1 MYIRII
7 ICTIHYIM
15 TFAFINIHL
24 DIYRIIIIIPYR
36 KGRCFGYEEKLRRKR
51 KFSCFV
57 VYEKK
62 GRCFSPSAQK
72 RSFVHSKADCTRIKE
87 KRYITRYAQ
96 IYISFFHNYIT
107 KISPDFFVGNSFTAT
122 VKLQPVILQLHHPA
136 HIKVE

>member
-57 VYEKK
+57 MYEKK

-72 RSFVHSKADCTRIKE
+72 MKFRPQQSRSYTDKGEKIYYKVCTNLHK
-87 KRYITRYAQ
+87 
-96 IYISFFHNYIT
+96 FFYNYIT
-107 KISPDFFVGNSFTAT
+107 KISPEFFAEKSFAAT
-122 VKLQPVILQLHHPA
+122 VKLQSVILQLRHPV
-136 HIKVE
+136 H